1 MTATGLDAEAIVEW
15 CGPDE
20 IDMVGEPETF
30 VRLREGRRL
39 MVLAHAQGA
48 CRFLRDEL
56 CTVRPHRPTAC
67 AAFPFF
73 IEANGASVGRLPSPC
88 GPAAEP
94 GSFELRSSV
103 CALAPLSRALAAEL
117 RIYVWRVESWD
128 RRQRRRLRLHR
139 PPQSSA
145 AFFAHLRRYW

>member
-56 CTVRPHRPTAC
+56 CTVHPHRPTAC

-73 IEANGASVGRLPSPC
+73 IEANGASIGRLPGPC
-88 GPAAEP
+88 GPVAEP
-94 GSFELRSSV
+94 TV
-103 CALAPLSRALAAEL
+103 HALAPLSRALASEL
-117 RIYVWRVESWD
+117 RTYVGRVESWN
-128 RRQRRRLRLHR
+128 RRQRHRLRLHR
-139 PPQSSA
+139 PPEASA
-145 AFFAHLRRYW
+145 VFFAHLRRHW